1 MFLNRAVMVYTLN
14 PCAQEAQAGELE
26 ASQVYRGK
34 FQDNQGYT
42 KKSSLKKP
50 KPSKHSFKPTLNL

>member
-1 MFLNRAVMVYTLN
+1 MHALN
-14 PCAQEAQAGELE
+14 PCAQEAQAGELA

-34 FQDNQGYT
+34 FQDNQGYI

-50 KPSKHSFKPTLNL
+50 KSSKHSFKPTLNS

>member
-42 KKSSLKKP
+42 KKIQSQKNQKQANIV
-50 KPSKHSFKPTLNL
+50 LNLH